1 MFVCVFPFYLFKQ
14 ICIICWI
21 KYIQYVAHSLAQRH
35 IHSYFIDKPILFA
48 IKCNVLFYEFCMLY
62 VVCIKMYI
70 IVGFEVDKCGF
81 SKIKLLHAWCSCVY
95 LRAFLASNKFQTS
108 FFLFSDALL
117 EKQYSNWTQILVFYR
132 NVHLHTWWWKMFF
145 KKKKKNFPIF

>member
-108 FFLFSDALL
+108 FFVIFFVFGCIIRETIFELNTNFGLL
-117 EKQYSNWTQILVFYR
+117 SKCTFTHMMMKNVF
-132 NVHLHTWWWKMFF
+132 
-145 KKKKKNFPIF
+145 